1 MTKYLPLLFVSF
13 LFASTTFA
21 QFDCQNGRYSYEIFN
36 SALTSDIT
44 YGSAYN
50 VNGQNQS
57 LELDIYQPEND
68 TAAVRPLLIM
78 AHGGSFIGGSK
89 TGTDVVFICQKF
101 AKMGYV
107 VASIEYR
114 LGFGGFLPTEETAIN
129 AVYRATGD
137 MRAAVRFFRS
147 TVENGNP
154 YRINPD
160 YIFAGG
166 VSAGAFM
173 ALHLAYLDE
182 VSEIPP
188 SVDTATLGG
197 IEGNSG
203 NPGYSSEVRAIVN
216 LCGAIGDT
224 SWINAGDIPCLSM
237 HGTNDGTVPY
247 GSDVITVLF
256 IPLMEVDGSESVA
269 FRMDNLGIE
278 NTFVS
283 WPNTDHVPFVS
294 SLAYQD
300 SVFQFMVPFL
310 RDQINCEE
318 TQPSGIASLNN
329 EASWFP
335 NPAKDLI
342 RFNSE
347 KGIDYI
353 QITDAVGK
361 IVLNETLNSVHSG
374 QVSLGHLAN
383 GLYNLLYKENGKQKR
398 VLIAVAH

>member
-1 MTKYLPLLFVSF
+1 MKKPFQLLCLGIFF
-13 LFASTTFA
+13 STVAFS
-21 QFDCQNGRYSYEIFN
+21 QFDCQNGRFSYEIFN
-36 SALTSDIT
+36 STISSDVT

-50 VNGQNQS
+50 VNGQTQS
-57 LELDIYQPEND
+57 LELDIYQPQGD

-114 LGFGGFLPTEETAIN
+114 LGFGGFLPTEESATN

-147 TVENGNP
+147 TVVNGNP
-154 YRINPD
+154 YKIDPD

-182 VSEIPP
+182 VNEIPP
-188 SVDTATLGG
+188 SVDTTALGG

-203 NPGYSSEVRAIVN
+203 NLGYSSEVRAIVN

-224 SWINAGDIPCLSM
+224 AWINSGDTPCLSM

-269 FRMDNLGIE
+269 RRMDNLGIE

-294 SLAYQD
+294 SLSYQD

-318 TQPSGIASLNN
+318 TQPSGFASIGN
-329 EASWFP
+329 EAGWFP
-335 NPAKDLI
+335 NPANDLI
-342 RFNSE
+342 RFNAQN
-347 KGIDYI
+347 GIDFI
-353 QITDAVGK
+353 QISDLVGK
-361 IVLNETLNSVHSG
+361 VVLTETRNAELSG
-374 QVSLGHLAN
+374 QISLGHLPN
-383 GLYNLLYKENGKQKR
+383 GLYNLYYNENGKQKR
-398 VLIAVAH
+398 ILIAVAH

>member
-1 MTKYLPLLFVSF
+1 MKNF
-13 LFASTTFA
+13 LRIALSIIISTSA
-21 QFDCQNGRYSYEIFN
+21 AQSQFDCQNGRFSYEIF
-36 SALTSDIT
+36 SSSVSSDIT
-44 YGSAYN
+44 YGSAVN
-50 VNGQNQS
+50 VGGQTQS
-57 LELDIYQPEND
+57 LELDIYQPVGD
-68 TAAVRPLLIM
+68 TASIRPLLIM
-78 AHGGSFIGGSK
+78 AHGGSFIGGNK
-89 TGTDVVFICQKF
+89 TGTDVVPICQKF

-114 LGFGGFLPTEETAIN
+114 LGFGGFLPTEESATN

-137 MRAAVRFFRS
+137 MRAAVRYFRS
-147 TVENGNP
+147 TVEYGNP
-154 YRINPD
+154 YKIHPE

-182 VSEIPP
+182 VSEIP
-188 SVDTATLGG
+188 STVDTTALGG
-197 IEGNSG
+197 IEGTSG

-224 SWINAGDIPCLSM
+224 SWINAEDVPCLSM

-256 IPLMEVDGSESVA
+256 IPLMEVDGSASVA
-269 FRMDNLGIE
+269 LRLDNIGVE

-310 RDQINCEE
+310 RDQINCNETEPASISALKEE
-318 TQPSGIASLNN
+318 TK
-329 EASWFP
+329 WFP
-335 NPAKDLI
+335 NPVQDLI
-342 RFNSE
+342 RFESPNA
-347 KGIDYI
+347 IDFI
-353 QITDAVGK
+353 QICDLMGK
-361 IVLNETLNSVHSG
+361 EVLSEMNTYKTSG
-374 QVSLGHLAN
+374 YISLRHLPN
-383 GLYNLLYKENGKQKR
+383 GLYNLVYKENGKQKR

>member
-1 MTKYLPLLFVSF
+1 MTKHFQLLCLG
-13 LFASTTFA
+13 LFFSTVAFS
-21 QFDCQNGRYSYEIFN
+21 QFDCQNGRFSYEIFN
-36 SALTSDIT
+36 STITSDVT

-57 LELDIYQPEND
+57 LELDIYQPQGD
-68 TAAVRPLLIM
+68 TAVARPLLIM

-101 AKMGYV
+101 AKMGCV

-114 LGFGGFLPTEETAIN
+114 LGFGGFLPTEESATN

-137 MRAAVRFFRS
+137 MRAAVRFFRG

-154 YRINPD
+154 YKIDPD

-182 VSEIPP
+182 VNEIPP
-188 SVDTATLGG
+188 SVDTTALGG

-203 NPGYSSEVRAIVN
+203 NLGYSSEVRAIVN

-224 SWINAGDIPCLSM
+224 SWINTGDIPCLSM

-256 IPLMEVDGSESVA
+256 IPLMEIDGSESVA
-269 FRMDNLGIE
+269 RRMDNLGIE

-318 TQPSGIASLNN
+318 TQPSGFALIGN
-329 EASWFP
+329 EAGWFP
-335 NPAKDLI
+335 NPANDLI
-342 RFNSE
+342 QFNA
-347 KGIDYI
+347 KNGIDFI
-353 QITDAVGK
+353 QISDLVGK
-361 IVLNETLNSVHSG
+361 VVLSETRNAELSG
-374 QVSLGHLAN
+374 QISLSHLPN
-383 GLYNLLYKENGKQKR
+383 GLYNLFYKENGKQKR
-398 VLIAVAH
+398 ILIAVAH

>member
-1 MTKYLPLLFVSF
+1 MTKFFHLFF
-13 LFASTTFA
+13 LCLFASTAAFS

-36 SALTSDIT
+36 ASITSDIT
-44 YGSAYN
+44 YGSAVN
-50 VNGQNQS
+50 VGGQTQS

-68 TAAVRPLLIM
+68 TAAIRPLLIM
-78 AHGGSFIGGSK
+78 AHGGSFIGGNK
-89 TGTDVVFICQKF
+89 TGTDVVPICQKF

-114 LGFGGFLPTEETAIN
+114 LGFGGFLPTEESAIN

-137 MRAAVRFFRS
+137 MRAAVRYFRS
-147 TVENGNP
+147 TVEYGNP
-154 YRINPD
+154 YKINPD

-182 VSEIPP
+182 VDEIPP
-188 SVDTATLGG
+188 SVDTTALGG

-203 NPGYSSEVRAIVN
+203 NPGYSSDVRAIVN

-224 SWINAGDIPCLSM
+224 AWINAGDEPCLSM

-247 GSDVITVLF
+247 GSEIITVLI
-256 IPLMEVDGSESVA
+256 IPLMEVDGSASVA
-269 FRMDNLGIE
+269 LQMQNLGIE

-283 WPNTDHVPFVS
+283 WPNADHVPFVS

-318 TQPSGIASLNN
+318 TQPTGIASVK
-329 EASWFP
+329 EQTKWFP
-335 NPAKDLI
+335 NPANDLI
-342 RFNSE
+342 RFDSQN
-347 KGIDYI
+347 GIEFI
-353 QITDAVGK
+353 QISDLVGK
-361 IVLNETLNSVHSG
+361 VVLTEIRKAELSG
-374 QVSLGHLAN
+374 QISLDHLPN
-383 GLYNLLYKENGKQKR
+383 GLYNLAYKENGKQKQ
-398 VLIAVAH
+398 VLIAVTH